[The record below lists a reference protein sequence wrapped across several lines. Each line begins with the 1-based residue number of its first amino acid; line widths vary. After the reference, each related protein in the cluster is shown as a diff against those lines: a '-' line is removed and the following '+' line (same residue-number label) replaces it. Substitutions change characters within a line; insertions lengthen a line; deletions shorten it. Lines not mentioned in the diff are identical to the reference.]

1 MNSSSRP
8 RRIAH
13 TVAGSAFGG
22 RRCRDG
28 DAGGVRRCRRRPKAS
43 TTGGSPG
50 SSDVGLIA
58 CHVVPAGG
66 GPAAPPRPFRNT
78 TKPRPR
84 NGDEPSA
91 STSGRVSP
99 DPPSYVVRGWVV
111 ATECPSV
118 ARKSILSR
126 DRFTAYRRA
135 PARCESV
142 TTSWPSLMTRIWC
155 HVRGWRGER
164 RPRRPPG
171 GPGRHLAVVAGLVLP
186 GDGGAIMTGGGPRRA
201 GRAGLCRGR
210 CQRPTPGSGPP

>member
-8 RRIAH
+8 R
-13 TVAGSAFGG
+13 GSRTRSPVRPLEAVGVVTGTPEAFGG
-22 RRCRDG
+22 ADV
-28 DAGGVRRCRRRPKAS
+28 DPKRALL
-43 TTGGSPG
+43 GSPG
-50 SSDVGLIA
+50 SSDVGLTA

-142 TTSWPSLMTRIWC
+142 TTSWPSLMTRTWC
-155 HVRGWRGER
+155 HVRGWRGEL

-171 GPGRHLAVVAGLVLP
+171 GPGRHQAVVAGLVLP

-210 CQRPTPGSGPP
+210 CQQPTPGSGRP